1 MRASKEGADGVRRLD
16 GRVRVMAHAVA
27 RLVTCLALCTAACS
41 EQDHAQV
48 VLTFPASVV
57 GAEGKVLRTQLG
69 RFMRRHPDIRVVQQR
84 TPDSADERHQLYVQ
98 WLNAGARD
106 PDVLQ
111 LDVVWT
117 PELAA
122 AGWLLPL
129 ERFEPALH
137 DFFPATVGANRYGG
151 VLYALPWFVDVG
163 MLYYR
168 SDLLQHLPRSQAELT
183 EQARRAGQDGLGYG
197 LVFQAAR
204 YEGLVTVFVEYLAAF
219 GAQILDRDGRP
230 ALDSPAAYAALEAMR
245 AAIGEQGIV
254 PRAALSWHEEQTRF
268 AFQNGDALFMR
279 NWPYAFPLMQ
289 QADSPV
295 RGRFA
300 VTALPAA
307 PGGRPAATLGGSQLA
322 INAKSDHPRE
332 AYELI
337 AYLLQPAQLLE
348 RARVAGQFPPRPSLY
363 DLPELQAAVPI
374 DAARVQSIIANAVA
388 RPATPVYAELSD
400 ILQIQVHRCLSGQQD
415 TASALRMANQELGAL
430 LARVGLHTSAKPT
443 STRRKSSDG

>member
-1 MRASKEGADGVRRLD
+1 VGQDFPSVPIALVR
-16 GRVRVMAHAVA
+16 HA
-27 RLVTCLALCTAACS
+27 LLLISGLLSGMPACS
-41 EQDHAQV
+41 EERHDGV
-48 VLTFPASVV
+48 VLTFPASAV
-57 GAEGKVLRTQLG
+57 GAEGEVLRAQLG
-69 RFMRRHPDIRVVQQR
+69 RFMQRHPGIRVVQQR

-129 ERFEPALH
+129 SRFAPALG
-137 DFFPATVGANRYGG
+137 DFFPAAIGANRHAG

-168 SDLLQHLPRSQAELT
+168 TDVLAQPPRSQAELT
-183 EQARRAGQDGLGYG
+183 EQARGAARHGLDYG
-197 LVFQAAR
+197 LVFQGAR

-219 GAQILDRDGRP
+219 GAQVLDRDGRA
-230 ALDSPAAYAALEAMR
+230 ALDSPEARAALGAMR
-245 AAIGEQGIV
+245 AAIREPGWV
-254 PRAALSWHEEQTRF
+254 PRAVLSWQEEQTRF
-268 AFQNGDALFMR
+268 AFQNGKALFMR
-279 NWPYAFPLMQ
+279 NWPYAYPLMQ
-289 QADSPV
+289 QADSRV

-322 INAKSDHPRE
+322 INAHSDQPRA
-332 AYELI
+332 AYALI
-337 AYLLQPAQLLE
+337 EFLLQPEQLLE

-363 DLPELQAAVPI
+363 ALPALRAALPI
-374 DAARVQSIIANAVA
+374 DAARVQSIIADAVA

-400 ILQIQVHRCLSGQQD
+400 ILQIHVHRCLSGQQD
-415 TASALRMANQELGAL
+415 VASALRIANREIAAL
-430 LARVGLHTSAKPT
+430 LRRVGLDTSA
-443 STRRKSSDG
+443 TRPLTHQEATGG